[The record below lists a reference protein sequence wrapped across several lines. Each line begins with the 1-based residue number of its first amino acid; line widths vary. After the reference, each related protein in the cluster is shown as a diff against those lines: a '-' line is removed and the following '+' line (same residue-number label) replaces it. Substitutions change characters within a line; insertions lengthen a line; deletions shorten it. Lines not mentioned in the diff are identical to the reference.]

1 MEKDKKIRTADFL
14 YLETHFDSLDALL
27 WAYQDM
33 EQAIKDN
40 KDIIDLTIN
49 IDYDITTDE
58 DNQKDFKFVCVSF
71 RNPIKN

>member
-1 MEKDKKIRTADFL
+1 MKSDKKIRTEDFL
-14 YLETHFDSLDALL
+14 YLETHFDNLDDLL
-27 WAYQDM
+27 IAHHEM
-33 EQAIKDN
+33 EKAIDDN
-40 KDIIDLTIN
+40 KDIMDLTIN